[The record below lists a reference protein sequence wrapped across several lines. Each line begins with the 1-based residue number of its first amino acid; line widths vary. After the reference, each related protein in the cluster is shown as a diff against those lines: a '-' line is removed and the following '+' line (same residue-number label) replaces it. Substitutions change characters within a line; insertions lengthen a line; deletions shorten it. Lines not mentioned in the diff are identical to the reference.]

1 MYYKGEDYEKLD
13 KMALRLRID
22 YGHLNSRLD
31 VFKLAKQLNIV
42 LIKYSSLNEKQL
54 KVISDSEELKD
65 GFTIIRKKKDE
76 YEFYTFY
83 NDQIG
88 SARIRLT
95 IAHEIKHVVF
105 LEFNPTEKEED
116 LANHFARYLLAP
128 TCLVMPYVEQF
139 SPMEVINDFD
149 VSFEAACN
157 AYNAAERRMSHNR
170 AKLCDYEEDFIAEFK
185 NQH

>member
-1 MYYKGEDYEKLD
+1 MYHKGEDYEKVD

-22 YGHLNSRLD
+22 YGHLNRRLD

-65 GFTIIRKKKDE
+65 GFTIIHKKNGN

-95 IAHEIKHVVF
+95 IAHEIKHIVF
-105 LEFNPTEKEED
+105 LESNPTEKEED
-116 LANHFARYLLAP
+116 LANHFARYILAP
-128 TCLVMPYVEQF
+128 TCLVMSYVEHF
-139 SPMEVINDFD
+139 SPMEITDDFD
-149 VSFEAACN
+149 ISYEAACN
-157 AYNAAERRMSHNR
+157 AYSAAESRIFCNK
-170 AKLCDYEEDFIAEFK
+170 AKLCDYEKEFIAVFK
-185 NQH
+185 S